1 MRTTMKG
8 NITMKTLKYE
18 NTANIGDTIKA
29 YDFARYGEK
38 ESYIQG
44 IVVDKGMLANKNY
57 YSYQIKITK
66 VVKNG
71 KDVTED
77 ADYKYSYVPFETSDD
92 RDDLKYYHALGQ
104 MRVSNITERYIKIE
118 YFVWGLVDGEHKSF
132 YVPADNLEKFMSDQ
146 KLSTSTK
153 LQIRALKHCQG
164 LELDKGFTIERRY
177 TFGNGETSKKFKVQ
191 KFRTNL
197 EA

>member
-1 MRTTMKG
+1 MTNT
-8 NITMKTLKYE
+8 KTNLMFE
-18 NTANIGDTIKA
+18 NTAKIGDRIKA
-29 YDFARYGEK
+29 FDFVPQKGRGH
-38 ESYIQG
+38 SYLEG

-132 YVPADNLEKFMSDQ
+132 YVAQDDLDKFMDEQ
-146 KLSTSTK
+146 KLSKSTRS
-153 LQIRALKHCQG
+153 QIRNLMFCQG